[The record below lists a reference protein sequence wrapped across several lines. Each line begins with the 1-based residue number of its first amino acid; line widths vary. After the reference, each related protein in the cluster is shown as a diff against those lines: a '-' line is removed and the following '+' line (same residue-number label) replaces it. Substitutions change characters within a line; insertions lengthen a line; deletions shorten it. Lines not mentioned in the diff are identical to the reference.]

1 MKKNFKDLQEFIE
14 CLDSLGELRKIESPV
29 SPEIEISKIVDA
41 ESKKPGGGKAL
52 LFENVVDNGKK
63 TFPVAANLFG
73 SEKRMALAI
82 GAKTL
87 AQSGDRI
94 AEIARMSPPRSFSDI
109 FAAAK
114 KLFPL
119 VKIFP
124 KKISGAAPCQEV
136 AKFGSDVD
144 LSEIPVLKCWPKD
157 GGRFFTLPLVFT
169 KSADGKERNVGMYR
183 LQKYDGQTTGMHWH
197 LHKDGA
203 SNYRAYKELGMDKI
217 EVAVAIGTDP
227 VVTYSAT
234 APLPRDIDEM
244 VFAGFLRK
252 KSVEMVKCKTVDV
265 EVPATSEIV
274 LEGYV
279 NIGETRREGPFGDH
293 TGYYSLAD
301 DYPVFHITCITH
313 RKNPIYAATI
323 VGKPPMEDCYLAKA
337 TERIFLPL
345 LQQAIPEIRD
355 INFPLEGVFHD
366 CVMVSIKKTYPQ
378 QAKKVMHALWG
389 MGQMMFTKLIIVV
402 DEHVDVQNEKEVW
415 WRVYNNIDAKHDLV
429 MVDGPLDALDH
440 SSPMAKWGT
449 KIGIDATK
457 TWPEEGHTR
466 EWPDEITMSDD
477 IKKIVDN
484 KWKELG
490 LE

>member
-1 MKKNFKDLQEFIE
+1 MAFYDLREFINALESRGMLKRIKTPVDCNLEITEITDRVSKMEGKKN
-14 CLDSLGELRKIESPV
+14 V
-29 SPEIEISKIVDA
+29 
-41 ESKKPGGGKAL
+41 AL
-52 LFENVVDNGKK
+52 LFENVKGYDM
-63 TFPVAANLFG
+63 PVLMNAFG
-73 SEKRMALAI
+73 SMERLALAFGVNDI
-82 GAKTL
+82 EEIPNELREILRLPYISLQNKMDLIHIIPTAKR
-87 AQSGDRI
+87 AI
-94 AEIARMSPPRSFSDI
+94 N
-109 FAAAK
+109 
-114 KLFPL
+114 
-119 VKIFP
+119 FP
-124 KKISGAAPCQEV
+124 KYVKKAPCQEV
-136 AKFGSDVD
+136 VITDNPSLDKFP
-144 LSEIPVLKCWPKD
+144 ILKCWPQD
-157 GGRFFTLPLVFT
+157 GGPFITLPLVFT
-169 KSADGKERNVGMYR
+169 RNPKTGKRNVGMYR
-183 LQKYDGQTTGMHWH
+183 LQKYDSQTTGMHWH

-203 SNYRAYKELGMDKI
+203 SNYRAYQEMGKDKI

-227 VVTYSAT
+227 VITYAAT

-265 EVPATSEIV
+265 EVPACSEIV

-313 RKNPIYAATI
+313 RKNPIYSATI
-323 VGKPPMEDCYLAKA
+323 VGKPPMEDCFLAKA

-345 LQQAIPEIRD
+345 LQQTLPEIRD

-378 QAKKVMHALWG
+378 QAKKVMHAIWG
-389 MGQMMFTKLIIVV
+389 MGQMMFTKMIIVV
-402 DEHVDVQNEKEVW
+402 DEHVDVQKEKEVW
-415 WRVYNNIDAKHDLV
+415 WRVFNNIDAKHDIV
-429 MVDGPLDALDH
+429 MVEGPLDALDH

-466 EWPDEITMSDD
+466 EWPDEINMSDD
-477 IKKIVDN
+477 IKKLVDA
-484 KWKELG
+484 KWQELG

>member
-1 MKKNFKDLQEFIE
+1 MAFYDLREFISALESRGMLKRIKTPVDCNLEITEITDRVSKMEGKKN
-14 CLDSLGELRKIESPV
+14 V
-29 SPEIEISKIVDA
+29 
-41 ESKKPGGGKAL
+41 AL
-52 LFENVVDNGKK
+52 LFENVKGYDM
-63 TFPVAANLFG
+63 PVLMNAFG
-73 SEKRMALAI
+73 SMERLALAFGVNDI
-82 GAKTL
+82 EEIPNELREILRLPYISLQNKMDLIHIIPTAKR
-87 AQSGDRI
+87 AI
-94 AEIARMSPPRSFSDI
+94 N
-109 FAAAK
+109 
-114 KLFPL
+114 
-119 VKIFP
+119 FP
-124 KKISGAAPCQEV
+124 KYVKKAPCQEV
-136 AKFGSDVD
+136 VITDNPTLDKFP
-144 LSEIPVLKCWPKD
+144 ILKCWPQD
-157 GGRFFTLPLVFT
+157 GGPFITLPLVFT
-169 KSADGKERNVGMYR
+169 RNPKTGKRNVGMYR

-203 SNYRAYKELGMDKI
+203 SNYRAYQEMGKDKI

-227 VVTYSAT
+227 VITYAAT

-265 EVPATSEIV
+265 EVPACSEIV

-313 RKNPIYAATI
+313 RKNPIYSATI
-323 VGKPPMEDCYLAKA
+323 VGKPPMEDCFLAKA

-345 LQQAIPEIRD
+345 LQQTLPEIRD

-378 QAKKVMHALWG
+378 QAKKVMHAIWG
-389 MGQMMFTKLIIVV
+389 MGQMMFTKMIIVV
-402 DEHVDVQNEKEVW
+402 DEHVDVQKEKEVW
-415 WRVYNNIDAKHDLV
+415 WRVFNNIDAKHDIV
-429 MVDGPLDALDH
+429 MVEGPLDALDH

-466 EWPDEITMSDD
+466 EWPDEINMSDD
-477 IKKIVDN
+477 IKKLVDS
-484 KWKELG
+484 KWQELG

>member
-1 MKKNFKDLQEFIE
+1 MAFYDLREFISVLESRGMLKRIKTPVDCNLEITEITDRVSKMEGKKN
-14 CLDSLGELRKIESPV
+14 V
-29 SPEIEISKIVDA
+29 
-41 ESKKPGGGKAL
+41 AL
-52 LFENVVDNGKK
+52 LFENVKGYDM
-63 TFPVAANLFG
+63 PVLMNAFG
-73 SEKRMALAI
+73 SMERLALAFGVNDI
-82 GAKTL
+82 EEIPNELREILRLPYISLQNKMDLIHIIPTAKR
-87 AQSGDRI
+87 AI
-94 AEIARMSPPRSFSDI
+94 N
-109 FAAAK
+109 
-114 KLFPL
+114 
-119 VKIFP
+119 FP
-124 KKISGAAPCQEV
+124 KYVKKAPCQEV
-136 AKFGSDVD
+136 VITDNPTLDKFP
-144 LSEIPVLKCWPKD
+144 ILKCWPQD
-157 GGRFFTLPLVFT
+157 GGPFITLPLVFT
-169 KSADGKERNVGMYR
+169 RNPKTGKRNVGMYR

-203 SNYRAYKELGMDKI
+203 SNYRAYQEMGKDKI

-227 VVTYSAT
+227 VITYAAT

-265 EVPATSEIV
+265 EVPACSEIV

-313 RKNPIYAATI
+313 RKNPIYSATI
-323 VGKPPMEDCYLAKA
+323 VGKPPMEDCFLAKA

-345 LQQAIPEIRD
+345 LQQTLPEIRD

-378 QAKKVMHALWG
+378 QAKKVMHAIWG
-389 MGQMMFTKLIIVV
+389 MGQMMFTKMIIVV
-402 DEHVDVQNEKEVW
+402 DEHVDVQKEKEVW
-415 WRVYNNIDAKHDLV
+415 WRVFNNIDAKHDIV
-429 MVDGPLDALDH
+429 MVEGPLDALDH

-466 EWPDEITMSDD
+466 EWPDEINMSDD
-477 IKKIVDN
+477 IKKLVDA
-484 KWKELG
+484 KWQELG

>member
-1 MKKNFKDLQEFIE
+1 MAFYDLREFINALESRGMLKRIKTPVDCNLEITEITDRVSKMEGKKN
-14 CLDSLGELRKIESPV
+14 V
-29 SPEIEISKIVDA
+29 
-41 ESKKPGGGKAL
+41 AL
-52 LFENVVDNGKK
+52 LFENVKDYDM
-63 TFPVAANLFG
+63 PVLMNAFG
-73 SEKRMALAI
+73 SMERLALAFGVNDI
-82 GAKTL
+82 EEIPNELREILRLPYISLQNKMDLIHIIPTAKR
-87 AQSGDRI
+87 AI
-94 AEIARMSPPRSFSDI
+94 N
-109 FAAAK
+109 
-114 KLFPL
+114 
-119 VKIFP
+119 FP
-124 KKISGAAPCQEV
+124 KYVKKAPCQEV
-136 AKFGSDVD
+136 VITDNPTLDKFP
-144 LSEIPVLKCWPKD
+144 ILKCWPQD
-157 GGRFFTLPLVFT
+157 GGPFITLPLVFT
-169 KSADGKERNVGMYR
+169 RNPKTGKRNVGMYR

-203 SNYRAYKELGMDKI
+203 SNYRAYQEMGKDKI

-227 VVTYSAT
+227 VITYAAT

-265 EVPATSEIV
+265 EVPACSEIV

-313 RKNPIYAATI
+313 RKNPIYSATI
-323 VGKPPMEDCYLAKA
+323 VGKPPMEDCFLAKA

-345 LQQAIPEIRD
+345 LQQTLPEIRD

-378 QAKKVMHALWG
+378 QAKKVMHAIWG
-389 MGQMMFTKLIIVV
+389 MGQMMFTKMIIVV
-402 DEHVDVQNEKEVW
+402 DEHVDVQKEKEVW
-415 WRVYNNIDAKHDLV
+415 WRVFNNIDAKHDIV
-429 MVDGPLDALDH
+429 MVEGPLDALDH

-466 EWPDEITMSDD
+466 EWPDEINMSDD
-477 IKKIVDN
+477 IKKLVDA
-484 KWKELG
+484 KWQELG

>member
-1 MKKNFKDLQEFIE
+1 MAFYDLREFINALESRGMLKRIKTPVDCNLEITEITDRVSKMEGKKN
-14 CLDSLGELRKIESPV
+14 V
-29 SPEIEISKIVDA
+29 
-41 ESKKPGGGKAL
+41 AL
-52 LFENVVDNGKK
+52 LFENVKGYDM
-63 TFPVAANLFG
+63 PVLMNAFG
-73 SEKRMALAI
+73 SMERLALAFGVNDI
-82 GAKTL
+82 EEIPNELREILRLPYISLQNKMDLIHIIPTAKR
-87 AQSGDRI
+87 AI
-94 AEIARMSPPRSFSDI
+94 N
-109 FAAAK
+109 
-114 KLFPL
+114 
-119 VKIFP
+119 FP
-124 KKISGAAPCQEV
+124 KYVKKAPCQEV
-136 AKFGSDVD
+136 VITDNPTLDKFP
-144 LSEIPVLKCWPKD
+144 ILKCWPQD
-157 GGRFFTLPLVFT
+157 GGPFITLPLVFT
-169 KSADGKERNVGMYR
+169 RNPKTGKRNVGMYR

-203 SNYRAYKELGMDKI
+203 SNYRAYQEMGKDKI

-227 VVTYSAT
+227 VITYAAT

-265 EVPATSEIV
+265 EVPACSEIV

-279 NIGETRREGPFGDH
+279 NIGETRCEGPFGDH

-313 RKNPIYAATI
+313 RKNPIYSATI
-323 VGKPPMEDCYLAKA
+323 VGKPPMEDCFLAKA

-345 LQQAIPEIRD
+345 LQQTLPEIRD

-378 QAKKVMHALWG
+378 QAKKVMHAIWG
-389 MGQMMFTKLIIVV
+389 MGQMMFTKMIIVV
-402 DEHVDVQNEKEVW
+402 DEHVDVQKEKEVW
-415 WRVYNNIDAKHDLV
+415 WRVFNNIDAKHDIV
-429 MVDGPLDALDH
+429 MVEGPLDALDH

-466 EWPDEITMSDD
+466 EWPDEINMSDD
-477 IKKIVDN
+477 IKKLVDA
-484 KWKELG
+484 KWQELG

>member
-1 MKKNFKDLQEFIE
+1 MAFYDLREFINALESRGMLKRIKTPVDCNLEITEITDRVSKMEGKKN
-14 CLDSLGELRKIESPV
+14 V
-29 SPEIEISKIVDA
+29 
-41 ESKKPGGGKAL
+41 AL
-52 LFENVVDNGKK
+52 LFENVKGYDM
-63 TFPVAANLFG
+63 PVLMNAFG
-73 SEKRMALAI
+73 SMERLALAFGVNDI
-82 GAKTL
+82 EEIPNELREILRLPYISLQNKMDLIHIIPTAKR
-87 AQSGDRI
+87 AI
-94 AEIARMSPPRSFSDI
+94 N
-109 FAAAK
+109 
-114 KLFPL
+114 
-119 VKIFP
+119 FP
-124 KKISGAAPCQEV
+124 KYVKKAPCQEV
-136 AKFGSDVD
+136 VITDNPTLDKFP
-144 LSEIPVLKCWPKD
+144 ILKCWPQD
-157 GGRFFTLPLVFT
+157 GGPFITLPLVFT
-169 KSADGKERNVGMYR
+169 RNPKTGKRNVGMYR

-203 SNYRAYKELGMDKI
+203 SNYRAYQEMGKDKI

-227 VVTYSAT
+227 VITYAAT

-265 EVPATSEIV
+265 EVPACSEIV

-313 RKNPIYAATI
+313 RKNPIYSATI
-323 VGKPPMEDCYLAKA
+323 VGKPPMEDCFLAKA

-345 LQQAIPEIRD
+345 LQQTLPEIRD

-378 QAKKVMHALWG
+378 QAKKVMHAIWG
-389 MGQMMFTKLIIVV
+389 MGQMMFTKMIIVV
-402 DEHVDVQNEKEVW
+402 DEHVDVQKEKEVW
-415 WRVYNNIDAKHDLV
+415 WRVFNNIDAKHDIV
-429 MVDGPLDALDH
+429 MVEGPLDALDH

-457 TWPEEGHTR
+457 TWPEDAHTR
-466 EWPDEITMSDD
+466 EWPDEINMSDD
-477 IKKIVDN
+477 IKKLVDA
-484 KWKELG
+484 KWQELG

>member
-1 MKKNFKDLQEFIE
+1 MAFYDLREFINALESRGMLKRIKTPVDCNLEITEITDRVSKMEGKKN
-14 CLDSLGELRKIESPV
+14 V
-29 SPEIEISKIVDA
+29 
-41 ESKKPGGGKAL
+41 AL
-52 LFENVVDNGKK
+52 LFENVKGYDM
-63 TFPVAANLFG
+63 PVLMNAFG
-73 SEKRMALAI
+73 SMESLALAFGVNDI
-82 GAKTL
+82 EEIPNELREILRLPYISLQNKMDLIHIIPTAKR
-87 AQSGDRI
+87 AI
-94 AEIARMSPPRSFSDI
+94 N
-109 FAAAK
+109 
-114 KLFPL
+114 
-119 VKIFP
+119 FP
-124 KKISGAAPCQEV
+124 KYVKKAPCQEV
-136 AKFGSDVD
+136 VITDNPTLDKFP
-144 LSEIPVLKCWPKD
+144 ILKCWPQD
-157 GGRFFTLPLVFT
+157 GGPFITLPLVFT
-169 KSADGKERNVGMYR
+169 RNPKTGKRNVGMYR

-203 SNYRAYKELGMDKI
+203 SNYRAYQEMGKDKI

-227 VVTYSAT
+227 VITYAAT

-265 EVPATSEIV
+265 EVPACSEIV

-313 RKNPIYAATI
+313 RKNPIYSATI
-323 VGKPPMEDCYLAKA
+323 VGKPPMEDCFLAKA

-345 LQQAIPEIRD
+345 LQQTLPEIRD

-378 QAKKVMHALWG
+378 QAKKVMHAIWG
-389 MGQMMFTKLIIVV
+389 MGQMMFTKMIIVV
-402 DEHVDVQNEKEVW
+402 DEHVDVQKEKEVW
-415 WRVYNNIDAKHDLV
+415 WRVFNNIDAKHDIV
-429 MVDGPLDALDH
+429 MVEGPLDALDH

-466 EWPDEITMSDD
+466 EWPDEINMSDD
-477 IKKIVDN
+477 IKKLVDA
-484 KWKELG
+484 KWQELG

>member
-1 MKKNFKDLQEFIE
+1 MAFYDLREFINALESRGMLKRIKTPVDCNLEITEITDRVSKMEGKKNVA
-14 CLDSLGELRKIESPV
+14 S
-29 SPEIEISKIVDA
+29 
-41 ESKKPGGGKAL
+41 
-52 LFENVVDNGKK
+52 LFENVKGYDM
-63 TFPVAANLFG
+63 PVLMNAFG
-73 SEKRMALAI
+73 SMERLALAFGVNDI
-82 GAKTL
+82 EEIPNELREILRLPYISLQNKMDLIHIIPTAKR
-87 AQSGDRI
+87 AI
-94 AEIARMSPPRSFSDI
+94 N
-109 FAAAK
+109 
-114 KLFPL
+114 
-119 VKIFP
+119 FP
-124 KKISGAAPCQEV
+124 KYVKKAPCQEV
-136 AKFGSDVD
+136 VITDNPTLDKFP
-144 LSEIPVLKCWPKD
+144 ILKCWPQD
-157 GGRFFTLPLVFT
+157 GGPFITLPLVFT
-169 KSADGKERNVGMYR
+169 RNPKTGKRNVGMYR

-203 SNYRAYKELGMDKI
+203 SNYRAYQEMGKDKI

-227 VVTYSAT
+227 VITYAAT

-265 EVPATSEIV
+265 EVPACSEIV

-313 RKNPIYAATI
+313 RKNPIYSATI
-323 VGKPPMEDCYLAKA
+323 VGKPPMEDCFLAKA

-345 LQQAIPEIRD
+345 LQQTLPEIRD

-378 QAKKVMHALWG
+378 QAKKVMHAIWG
-389 MGQMMFTKLIIVV
+389 MGQMMFTKMIIVV
-402 DEHVDVQNEKEVW
+402 DEHVDVQKEKEVW
-415 WRVYNNIDAKHDLV
+415 WRVFNNIDAKHDIV
-429 MVDGPLDALDH
+429 MVEGPLDALDH

-466 EWPDEITMSDD
+466 EWPDEINMSDD
-477 IKKIVDN
+477 IKKLVDA
-484 KWKELG
+484 KWQELG

>member
-1 MKKNFKDLQEFIE
+1 MAFYDLREFINALESRGMLKRIKTPVDCNLEITEITDRVSKMEGKKN
-14 CLDSLGELRKIESPV
+14 V
-29 SPEIEISKIVDA
+29 
-41 ESKKPGGGKAL
+41 AL
-52 LFENVVDNGKK
+52 LFENVKGYDM
-63 TFPVAANLFG
+63 PVLMNAFG
-73 SEKRMALAI
+73 SMERLALAFGVNDI
-82 GAKTL
+82 EEIPNELREILRLPYISLQNKMDLIHIIPTAKR
-87 AQSGDRI
+87 AI
-94 AEIARMSPPRSFSDI
+94 N
-109 FAAAK
+109 
-114 KLFPL
+114 
-119 VKIFP
+119 FP
-124 KKISGAAPCQEV
+124 KYVKKAPCQEV
-136 AKFGSDVD
+136 VITDNPTLDKFP
-144 LSEIPVLKCWPKD
+144 ILKCWPQD
-157 GGRFFTLPLVFT
+157 GGPFITLPLVFT
-169 KSADGKERNVGMYR
+169 RNPKTGKRNVGMYR

-203 SNYRAYKELGMDKI
+203 SNYRAYQEMGKDKI

-227 VVTYSAT
+227 VITYAAT

-265 EVPATSEIV
+265 EVPACSEIV

-279 NIGETRREGPFGDH
+279 NIGETSREGPFGDH
-293 TGYYSLAD
+293 KGYYSLAD

-313 RKNPIYAATI
+313 RKNPIYSATI
-323 VGKPPMEDCYLAKA
+323 VGKPPMEDCFLAKA

-345 LQQAIPEIRD
+345 LQQTLPEIRD

-378 QAKKVMHALWG
+378 QAKKVMHAIWG
-389 MGQMMFTKLIIVV
+389 MGQMMFTKMIIVV
-402 DEHVDVQNEKEVW
+402 DEHVDVQKEKEVW
-415 WRVYNNIDAKHDLV
+415 WRVFNNIDAKHDIV
-429 MVDGPLDALDH
+429 MVEGPLDALDH

-466 EWPDEITMSDD
+466 EWPDEINMSDD
-477 IKKIVDN
+477 IKKLVDA
-484 KWKELG
+484 KWQELG

>member
-1 MKKNFKDLQEFIE
+1 MAFYDLREFINALESRGMLKRIKTPVDCNLEITEITDRVSKMEGKKN
-14 CLDSLGELRKIESPV
+14 V
-29 SPEIEISKIVDA
+29 
-41 ESKKPGGGKAL
+41 AL
-52 LFENVVDNGKK
+52 LFENVKGYDM
-63 TFPVAANLFG
+63 PVLMNAFG
-73 SEKRMALAI
+73 SMERLALAFGVNDI
-82 GAKTL
+82 EEIPNELREILRLPYISLQNKMDLIHIIPTAKR
-87 AQSGDRI
+87 AI
-94 AEIARMSPPRSFSDI
+94 N
-109 FAAAK
+109 
-114 KLFPL
+114 
-119 VKIFP
+119 FP
-124 KKISGAAPCQEV
+124 KYVKKAPCQEV
-136 AKFGSDVD
+136 VITDNPTLDKFP
-144 LSEIPVLKCWPKD
+144 ILKCWPQD
-157 GGRFFTLPLVFT
+157 GGPFITLPLVFT
-169 KSADGKERNVGMYR
+169 RNPKTGKRNVGMYR

-203 SNYRAYKELGMDKI
+203 SNYRAYQEMGKDKI

-227 VVTYSAT
+227 VITYAAT

-265 EVPATSEIV
+265 EVPACSEIV

-293 TGYYSLAD
+293 TGSYSLAD

-313 RKNPIYAATI
+313 RKNPIYSATI
-323 VGKPPMEDCYLAKA
+323 VGKPPMEDCFLAKA

-345 LQQAIPEIRD
+345 LQQTLPEIRD

-378 QAKKVMHALWG
+378 QAKKVMHAIWG
-389 MGQMMFTKLIIVV
+389 MGQMMFTKMIIVV
-402 DEHVDVQNEKEVW
+402 DEHVDVQKEKEVW
-415 WRVYNNIDAKHDLV
+415 WRVFNNIDAKHDIV
-429 MVDGPLDALDH
+429 MVEGPLDALDH

-466 EWPDEITMSDD
+466 EWPDEINMSDD
-477 IKKIVDN
+477 IKKLVDA
-484 KWKELG
+484 KWQELG

>member
-1 MKKNFKDLQEFIE
+1 LAFYDLREFINALESRGMLKRIKTPVDCNLEITEITDRVSKMEGKKN
-14 CLDSLGELRKIESPV
+14 V
-29 SPEIEISKIVDA
+29 
-41 ESKKPGGGKAL
+41 AL
-52 LFENVVDNGKK
+52 LFENVKGYDM
-63 TFPVAANLFG
+63 PVLMNAFG
-73 SEKRMALAI
+73 SMERLALAFGVNDI
-82 GAKTL
+82 EEIPNELREILRLPYISLQNKMDLIHIIPTAKR
-87 AQSGDRI
+87 AI
-94 AEIARMSPPRSFSDI
+94 N
-109 FAAAK
+109 
-114 KLFPL
+114 
-119 VKIFP
+119 FP
-124 KKISGAAPCQEV
+124 KYVKKAPCQEV
-136 AKFGSDVD
+136 VITDNPTLDKFP
-144 LSEIPVLKCWPKD
+144 ILKCWPQD
-157 GGRFFTLPLVFT
+157 GGPFITLPLVFT
-169 KSADGKERNVGMYR
+169 RNPKTGKRNVGMYR

-203 SNYRAYKELGMDKI
+203 SNYRTYQEMGKDKI

-227 VVTYSAT
+227 VITYAAT

-265 EVPATSEIV
+265 EVPACSEIV

-313 RKNPIYAATI
+313 RKNPIYSATI
-323 VGKPPMEDCYLAKA
+323 VGKPPMEDCFLAKA

-345 LQQAIPEIRD
+345 LQQTLPEIRD

-378 QAKKVMHALWG
+378 QAKKVMHAIWG
-389 MGQMMFTKLIIVV
+389 MGQMMFTKMIIVV
-402 DEHVDVQNEKEVW
+402 DEHVDVQKEKEVW
-415 WRVYNNIDAKHDLV
+415 WRVFNNIDAKHDIV
-429 MVDGPLDALDH
+429 MVEGPLDALDH

-466 EWPDEITMSDD
+466 EWPDEINMSDD
-477 IKKIVDN
+477 IKKLVDA
-484 KWKELG
+484 KWQELG

>member
-1 MKKNFKDLQEFIE
+1 MAFYDLREFINALESRGMLKRIKTPVDCNLEITEITDRVSKMEGKKN
-14 CLDSLGELRKIESPV
+14 V
-29 SPEIEISKIVDA
+29 
-41 ESKKPGGGKAL
+41 AL
-52 LFENVVDNGKK
+52 LFENVKGYDM
-63 TFPVAANLFG
+63 PVLMNAFG
-73 SEKRMALAI
+73 SMERLALAFGVNDI
-82 GAKTL
+82 EEIPNELREILRLPYISLQNKMDLIHIIPTAKR
-87 AQSGDRI
+87 AI
-94 AEIARMSPPRSFSDI
+94 N
-109 FAAAK
+109 
-114 KLFPL
+114 
-119 VKIFP
+119 FP
-124 KKISGAAPCQEV
+124 KYVKKAPCQEV
-136 AKFGSDVD
+136 VITDNPTLDKFP
-144 LSEIPVLKCWPKD
+144 ILKCWPQD
-157 GGRFFTLPLVFT
+157 GGPFITLPLVFT
-169 KSADGKERNVGMYR
+169 RNPKTDKRNVGMYR

-203 SNYRAYKELGMDKI
+203 SNYRAYQEMGKDKI

-227 VVTYSAT
+227 VITYAAT

-265 EVPATSEIV
+265 EVPACSEIV

-313 RKNPIYAATI
+313 RKNPIYSATI
-323 VGKPPMEDCYLAKA
+323 VGKPPMEDCFLAKA

-345 LQQAIPEIRD
+345 LQQTLPEIRD

-378 QAKKVMHALWG
+378 QAKKVMHAIWG
-389 MGQMMFTKLIIVV
+389 MGQMMFTKMIIVV
-402 DEHVDVQNEKEVW
+402 DEHVDVQKEKEVW
-415 WRVYNNIDAKHDLV
+415 WRVFNNIDAKHDIV
-429 MVDGPLDALDH
+429 MVEGPLDALDH

-466 EWPDEITMSDD
+466 EWPDEINMSDD
-477 IKKIVDN
+477 IKKLVDA
-484 KWKELG
+484 KWQELG

>member
-1 MKKNFKDLQEFIE
+1 MAFYDLREFINDLESRGMLKRIKTPVDCNLEITEITDRVSKMEGKKN
-14 CLDSLGELRKIESPV
+14 V
-29 SPEIEISKIVDA
+29 
-41 ESKKPGGGKAL
+41 AL
-52 LFENVVDNGKK
+52 LFENVKGYDM
-63 TFPVAANLFG
+63 PVLMNAFG
-73 SEKRMALAI
+73 SMERLALAFGVNDI
-82 GAKTL
+82 EEIPNELREILRLPYISLQNKMDLIHIIPTAKR
-87 AQSGDRI
+87 AI
-94 AEIARMSPPRSFSDI
+94 N
-109 FAAAK
+109 
-114 KLFPL
+114 
-119 VKIFP
+119 FP
-124 KKISGAAPCQEV
+124 KYVKKAPCQEV
-136 AKFGSDVD
+136 VITDNPTLDKFP
-144 LSEIPVLKCWPKD
+144 ILKCWPQD
-157 GGRFFTLPLVFT
+157 GGPFITLPLVFT
-169 KSADGKERNVGMYR
+169 RNPKTGKRNVGMYR

-203 SNYRAYKELGMDKI
+203 SNYRAYQEMGKDKI

-227 VVTYSAT
+227 VITYAAT

-265 EVPATSEIV
+265 EVPACSEIV

-313 RKNPIYAATI
+313 RKNPIYSATI
-323 VGKPPMEDCYLAKA
+323 VGKPPMEDCFLAKA

-345 LQQAIPEIRD
+345 LQQTLPEIRD

-378 QAKKVMHALWG
+378 QAKKVMHAIWG
-389 MGQMMFTKLIIVV
+389 MGQMMFTKMIIVV
-402 DEHVDVQNEKEVW
+402 DEHVDVQKEKEVW
-415 WRVYNNIDAKHDLV
+415 WRVFNNIDAKHDIV
-429 MVDGPLDALDH
+429 MVEGPLDALDH

-466 EWPDEITMSDD
+466 EWPDEINMSDD
-477 IKKIVDN
+477 IKKLVDA
-484 KWKELG
+484 KWQELG

>member
-1 MKKNFKDLQEFIE
+1 MAFYDLREFINALESRGMLKRIKTPVDCNLEITEITDRVSKMEGKKN
-14 CLDSLGELRKIESPV
+14 V
-29 SPEIEISKIVDA
+29 
-41 ESKKPGGGKAL
+41 AL
-52 LFENVVDNGKK
+52 LFENVKGYDM
-63 TFPVAANLFG
+63 PVLMNAFG
-73 SEKRMALAI
+73 STERLALAFGVNDI
-82 GAKTL
+82 EEIPNELREILRLPYISLQNKMDLIHIIPTAKR
-87 AQSGDRI
+87 AI
-94 AEIARMSPPRSFSDI
+94 N
-109 FAAAK
+109 
-114 KLFPL
+114 
-119 VKIFP
+119 FP
-124 KKISGAAPCQEV
+124 KYVKKAPCQEV
-136 AKFGSDVD
+136 VITDNPTLDKFP
-144 LSEIPVLKCWPKD
+144 ILKCWPQD
-157 GGRFFTLPLVFT
+157 GGPFITLPLVFT
-169 KSADGKERNVGMYR
+169 RNPKTGKRNVGMYR

-203 SNYRAYKELGMDKI
+203 SNYRAYQEMGKDKI

-227 VVTYSAT
+227 VITYAAT

-265 EVPATSEIV
+265 EVPACSEIV

-313 RKNPIYAATI
+313 RKNPIYSATI
-323 VGKPPMEDCYLAKA
+323 VGKPPMEDCFLAKA

-345 LQQAIPEIRD
+345 LQQTLPEIRD

-378 QAKKVMHALWG
+378 QAKKVMHAIWG
-389 MGQMMFTKLIIVV
+389 MGQMMFTKMIIVV
-402 DEHVDVQNEKEVW
+402 DEHVDVQKEKEVW
-415 WRVYNNIDAKHDLV
+415 WRVFNNIDAKHDIV
-429 MVDGPLDALDH
+429 MVEGPLDALDH

-466 EWPDEITMSDD
+466 EWPDEINMSDD
-477 IKKIVDN
+477 IKKLVDA
-484 KWKELG
+484 KWQELG

>member
-1 MKKNFKDLQEFIE
+1 MAFYDLREFINALESRGMLKRIKTPVDCNLEITEITDRVSKMEGKKN
-14 CLDSLGELRKIESPV
+14 V
-29 SPEIEISKIVDA
+29 
-41 ESKKPGGGKAL
+41 AL
-52 LFENVVDNGKK
+52 LFENVKGYDM
-63 TFPVAANLFG
+63 PVLMNAFG
-73 SEKRMALAI
+73 SMERLALAFGVNDI
-82 GAKTL
+82 EEIPNELREILRLPYISLQNKMDLIHIIPTAKR
-87 AQSGDRI
+87 AI
-94 AEIARMSPPRSFSDI
+94 N
-109 FAAAK
+109 
-114 KLFPL
+114 
-119 VKIFP
+119 FP
-124 KKISGAAPCQEV
+124 KYVKKAPCQEV
-136 AKFGSDVD
+136 VITDNPTLDKFP
-144 LSEIPVLKCWPKD
+144 ILKCWPQD
-157 GGRFFTLPLVFT
+157 GGPFITLPLVFT
-169 KSADGKERNVGMYR
+169 RNPKTGKRNVGMYR

-203 SNYRAYKELGMDKI
+203 SNYRAYQEMGKDKI

-227 VVTYSAT
+227 VITYAAT

-265 EVPATSEIV
+265 EVPACSEIV

-313 RKNPIYAATI
+313 RKNPIYSATI
-323 VGKPPMEDCYLAKA
+323 VGKPPMEDCFLAKA

-345 LQQAIPEIRD
+345 LQQTLPEIRD

-415 WRVYNNIDAKHDLV
+415 WRVYNNIDAKQDLV

-457 TWPEEGHTR
+457 TWVEEGHSR
-466 EWPDEITMSDD
+466 EWPDEIVMSDD
-477 IKKIVDN
+477 IKKVVDK
-484 KWKELG
+484 KWAELG

>member
-1 MKKNFKDLQEFIE
+1 MAFYDLREYIKALEQHGWLKRIKTPVDCNLEITEITDRVSKMEGDKN
-14 CLDSLGELRKIESPV
+14 V
-29 SPEIEISKIVDA
+29 
-41 ESKKPGGGKAL
+41 AL
-52 LFENVVDNGKK
+52 LFENVIGYDM
-63 TFPVAANLFG
+63 PVLMNAFG
-73 SEKRMALAI
+73 SKERLALAFGVDDI
-82 GAKTL
+82 EEIPNELREILKLPYISLQHKMDLLHIIPTAKR
-87 AQSGDRI
+87 AI
-94 AEIARMSPPRSFSDI
+94 N
-109 FAAAK
+109 
-114 KLFPL
+114 
-119 VKIFP
+119 FP
-124 KKISGAAPCQEV
+124 KYVKKAPCQEV
-136 AKFGSDVD
+136 VITDNPSLDKFP
-144 LSEIPVLKCWPKD
+144 ILKCWPQD
-157 GGRFFTLPLVFT
+157 GGPFITLPLVFT
-169 KSADGKERNVGMYR
+169 RNPKTGKRNVGMYR
-183 LQKYDGQTTGMHWH
+183 LQKYDSQTTGMHWH

-203 SNYRAYKELGMDKI
+203 SNYRTYKEMGVDKI

-227 VVTYSAT
+227 VVTYAAT

-415 WRVYNNIDAKHDLV
+415 WRVYNNIDAKQDLV

-457 TWPEEGHTR
+457 TWVEEGHSR
-466 EWPDEITMSDD
+466 EWPDEIVMSDD
-477 IKKIVDN
+477 IKKVVDK
-484 KWKELG
+484 KWAELG